1 MLVLTADVA
10 SDVQVSMS
18 AGATE
23 TDPDVENNTDS
34 VIIRVNEPSSGC
46 GSCAVG
52 SSDASGSLLLSL
64 GVLSVLLWR
73 RRRSSQS

>member
-1 MLVLTADVA
+1 
-10 SDVQVSMS
+10 
-18 AGATE
+18 
-23 TDPDVENNTDS
+23 
-34 VIIRVNEPSSGC
+34 NEPGGGTGGVGGVGGTGGTGGTSGTDGSSGC
-46 GSCAVG
+46 GSCTVG

>member
-1 MLVLTADVA
+1 
-10 SDVQVSMS
+10 MS

-23 TDPDVENNTDS
+23 TDPDVENNTGS
-34 VIIRVNEPSSGC
+34 VIIRVNEPSSDSGC